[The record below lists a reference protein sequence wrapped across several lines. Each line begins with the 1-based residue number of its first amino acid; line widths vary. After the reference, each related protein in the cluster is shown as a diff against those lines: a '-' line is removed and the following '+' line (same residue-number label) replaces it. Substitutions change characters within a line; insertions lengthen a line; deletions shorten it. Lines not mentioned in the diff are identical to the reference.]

1 MKKAIIL
8 GAGIYQYPLIKK
20 AKEMGIYTI
29 VISIN
34 GNYPGFKIADKIYYE
49 DTTDIDKVIEIARA
63 EKISAIMTSGTDV
76 PIITLG
82 KVCDE
87 LHLPGVSYEAAKL
100 TTDKYLMKEA
110 FIENNVRTAKFIK
123 VFSIEDAY
131 TAYNSLNKPVI
142 FKAIDSSGSRGI
154 KKVNSVDEVSVAY
167 DIVQKTTRKEYF
179 IVEEYIEGEEFGAQA
194 FIQNG
199 KLEFVLPHG
208 DFLFEG
214 DTGVPIG
221 HFVPIKSSDKIIQ
234 DTSIQIDRCIKA
246 LKIDNCAINADF
258 IIKDNEVYVLE
269 IGARAGAT
277 CLVELVSIYYN
288 FDYYKKIIDV
298 AFGEKVDF
306 SSEFTTPNASK
317 LLISNKT
324 GILKGIILPSINK
337 NIYETLVDYEI
348 GEKVNKF
355 NVGPDR
361 IGHIITKGETL
372 DEALKILN
380 DYISKV
386 RIEIE

>member
-234 DTSIQIDRCIKA
+234 DTSIQAVFEIR
-246 LKIDNCAINADF
+246 NA
-258 IIKDNEVYVLE
+258 KP
-269 IGARAGAT
+269 IGITG
-277 CLVELVSIYYN
+277 
-288 FDYYKKIIDV
+288 DYHPLLNKK
-298 AFGEKVDF
+298 
-306 SSEFTTPNASK
+306 
-317 LLISNKT
+317 
-324 GILKGIILPSINK
+324 
-337 NIYETLVDYEI
+337 
-348 GEKVNKF
+348 
-355 NVGPDR
+355 
-361 IGHIITKGETL
+361 
-372 DEALKILN
+372 
-380 DYISKV
+380 
-386 RIEIE
+386 